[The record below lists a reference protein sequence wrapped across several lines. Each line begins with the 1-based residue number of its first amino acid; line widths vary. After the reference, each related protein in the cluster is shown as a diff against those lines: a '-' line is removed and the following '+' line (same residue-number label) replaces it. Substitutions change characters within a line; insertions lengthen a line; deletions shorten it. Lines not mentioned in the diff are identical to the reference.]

1 METPVFNAF
10 LTHPSRILIAAAA
23 IVAVATLPV
32 SAQDD
37 KKIKDKSVGPVEMLE
52 DDRGDSTLLGS
63 YLSGRVA
70 RSAKDNDAAAR
81 FYSEALERDAGNKF
95 ILEEA
100 FQLSLATGDSA
111 QAKTL
116 ALRLIKVEPAHKL
129 GRMFL
134 GAEAFNRGD
143 YKASENYFRNKTRE
157 PLADMAASIARAW
170 VQIAKNRPNDAFK
183 IMDGLSKQEWA
194 QYFERYHTALM
205 ADVVGR
211 PKTSRPAFA
220 AAYKRSMRN
229 PRLAEA
235 YARHAIASQ
244 DRGLA
249 EKILAPL
256 VARALPN
263 PNAKALLDEIALG
276 GAPGLMVT
284 NAKQG
289 IAEIFY
295 GIGEALTTDSAG
307 GDLALSYLQLAL
319 MVNPDFSVA
328 RYTLAELYDAFKSY
342 EMSASAFEK
351 VPENSP
357 LWFSAQM
364 RKAFQLH
371 TLERSPEA
379 QELLKSL
386 LVRDPQ
392 NLQILQALGT
402 ILRGEKKYEDA
413 VRYYTIAIDAVTAPD
428 RRAAQ
433 LYYNRAVAYER
444 WKQWPKAEVDFKK
457 SLELDGE
464 QAQVLNYLGY
474 SWVDMNMN
482 IKEAMSLIKKAVALK
497 PADGFIVDS
506 LGWAYYRQRQYKQAV
521 KHLDRAVEL
530 QPEDPV
536 INDHLGDAF
545 WRVGRRREAKF
556 QWSLALTLNPEPE
569 DLGTIRRKLQYAKSN
584 NILGVTAILNQDWVS
599 TMTRAERVF
608 AKALAKQF

>member
-1 METPVFNAF
+1 MYNDL
-10 LTHPSRILIAAAA
+10 LTRHSRLFVVAAALLCVA
-23 IVAVATLPV
+23 ILPV
-32 SAQDD
+32 SAQ
-37 KKIKDKSVGPVEMLE
+37 KDTKARENTIGPVEMLNE
-52 DDRGDSTLLGS
+52 GGAGSTLLGS

-70 RSAKDNDAAAR
+70 RSAKDNEAAAR
-81 FYSEALERDAGNKF
+81 FYSEALDRDAGNKF

-100 FQLSLATGDSA
+100 FQLELATGNSVR
-111 QAKTL
+111 AKSL
-116 ALRLIKVEPAHKL
+116 ALRLIKIEPGHKL

-134 GAEAFNRGD
+134 GVDAFNRGD
-143 YKASENYFRNKTRE
+143 YKAAETYFKNTTRE

-170 VQIAKNRPNDAFK
+170 VQIAKGKPSDAFK
-183 IMDGLSKQEWA
+183 IMADLSKEEWA

-205 ADVVGR
+205 ADVSGR
-211 PKTSRPAFA
+211 QKIARPAYA

-235 YARHAIASQ
+235 YARHAVASQ
-244 DRGLA
+244 DRELA
-249 EKILAPL
+249 GKILAPL

-263 PNAKALLDEIALG
+263 PNAKALLDELALG
-276 GAPGLMVT
+276 GAPGLMVA

-295 GIGEALTTDSAG
+295 GIGEALTTDTAG
-307 GDLALSYLQLAL
+307 ADLALSYLQLAL

-342 EMSASAFEK
+342 EMSIAAFDK

-364 RKAFQLH
+364 RKAFQMH
-371 TLERSPEA
+371 ALERSPEA
-379 QELLKSL
+379 QELLKKL
-386 LVRDPQ
+386 LERDKH
-392 NLQILQALGT
+392 NLQILQAMGT
-402 ILRGEKKYEDA
+402 ILRGEKKYEEA
-413 VRYYTIAIDAVTAPD
+413 VHYYAIAIDSVTAPD

-444 WKQWPKAEVDFKK
+444 WKQWGKAEADFRK

-474 SWVDMNMN
+474 SWVDQNMN
-482 IKEAMSLIKKAVALK
+482 IKEAMALIKKAVALK
-497 PADGFIVDS
+497 PSDGFFVDS
-506 LGWAYYRQRQYKQAV
+506 LGWAYYRQREYREAV
-521 KHLDRAVEL
+521 KQLDHAVEL

-556 QWSLALTLNPEPE
+556 QWSLALTLNPEAE
-569 DLGTIRRKLQYAKSN
+569 DHSTIKRKLHYAEAG
-584 NILGVTAILNQDWVS
+584 NILGVTTILNQDWVS